1 MPLEQSVFQ
10 CSTSGLSACFTEW
23 KPESSKIVSHHVI
36 WDTIN
41 YWILSPASSTV
52 WSPRFYFYYRI
63 CYDSGCLVYLVYSAQ
78 NSPDS
83 GSFSSV
89 CTVFPS
95 LCISVFPSVGASHF
109 SCLLILH
116 WARKCS
122 ASPSCSPCHSIEKQS
137 LRSHARGHTKASFT
151 DFFLQADNPPRR
163 DISKRLDQIYSITE
177 TLEIHNR
184 VTK

>member
-23 KPESSKIVSHHVI
+23 KPESSKIVSHHVS

-41 YWILSPASSTV
+41 CWVLSPTSCAV
-52 WSPRFYFYYRI
+52 WSPILYFYYRI
-63 CYDSGCLVYLVYSAQ
+63 CYVSGCLVYLVYSAQ
-78 NSPDS
+78 NCPDS

-122 ASPSCSPCHSIEKQS
+122 ASPSCSPCRSIEKQS
-137 LRSHARGHTKASFT
+137 LRSHARGHTRATFT
-151 DFFLQADNPPRR
+151 DFFFTGRQSPP
-163 DISKRLDQIYSITE
+163 DGISAKDWIRYITG
-177 TLEIHNR
+177 TLEIQNR